1 MKGLTIVRPFCK
13 DRVKQRSINYN
24 VNIFLES
31 MINKGVDEME
41 QTVRILV
48 VDDEERIRRLLK
60 MYLEREG
67 YVIDEAEDGNQALAK
82 ANSTDYDLILLDIMM
97 PGKDGIEVCREIREK
112 KSTPIIMLTAKGEE
126 MNRVQ
131 GFEVGTD
138 DYIVKPFSP
147 REVILRVK
155 ALLRRS
161 SKTTYLQTDTTTKDV
176 IVFPHVT
183 IDNDAHR
190 VTADGKEVS
199 LTPKEYELLYF
210 LAKSPDKVFDRE
222 QLLKEVWHYEFF
234 GDLRT
239 VDTHVKR
246 LREKLNKVSEEA
258 AKMIVTVWGV
268 GYKFEVVNE

>member
-1 MKGLTIVRPFCK
+1 
-13 DRVKQRSINYN
+13 
-24 VNIFLES
+24 
-31 MINKGVDEME
+31 ME
-41 QTVRILV
+41 NEIRILI

-60 MYLEREG
+60 MYLERED
-67 YVIDEAEDGNQALAK
+67 YIIDEAQDGNEAILK
-82 ANSTDYDLILLDIMM
+82 AVENDYDLILLDIMM
-97 PGKDGIEVCREIREK
+97 PGKDGIEVCRELREH
-112 KSTPIIMLTAKGEE
+112 KSTPVIMLTAKGEE
-126 MNRVQ
+126 INRVQ

-147 REVILRVK
+147 REVVLRVK

-161 SKTTYLQTDTTTKDV
+161 SKTSYIQTDTTTKDV
-176 IVFPHVT
+176 IVLQHLT

-210 LAKSPDKVFDRE
+210 LAKAPDKVFDRE

-246 LREKLNKVSEEA
+246 LREKLNRVSEEA

-268 GYKFEVVNE
+268 GYKFEVVND

>member
-1 MKGLTIVRPFCK
+1 
-13 DRVKQRSINYN
+13 
-24 VNIFLES
+24 
-31 MINKGVDEME
+31 ME
-41 QTVRILV
+41 YEAKILV
-48 VDDEERIRRLLK
+48 VDDEDRIRRLLR
-60 MYLEREG
+60 MYLEREN
-67 YVIDEAEDGNQALAK
+67 YLIEEAGNGDLALQMALD
-82 ANSTDYDLILLDIMM
+82 NDYDCILLDLMM
-97 PGKDGIEVCREIREK
+97 PGKNGIEVCKDLREK
-112 KSTPIIMLTAKGEE
+112 KATPVIMLTAKGEE
-126 MNRVQ
+126 ANRVE

-147 REVILRVK
+147 REVVLRVK

-161 SKTTYLQTDTTTKDV
+161 SSTSFLNTDTKTKDM
-176 IVFPHVT
+176 IVYNHLT

-190 VTADGKEVS
+190 VSADGKEVN

-222 QLLKEVWHYEFF
+222 HLLKEVWHYEFF

-246 LREKLNKVSEEA
+246 LREKLNRVSEQA

-268 GYKFEVVNE
+268 GYKFEVTSE

>member
-1 MKGLTIVRPFCK
+1 
-13 DRVKQRSINYN
+13 
-24 VNIFLES
+24 
-31 MINKGVDEME
+31 ME
-41 QTVRILV
+41 QEYKILV

-60 MYLEREG
+60 MYLEREN
-67 YVIDEAEDGNQALAK
+67 YVIEEADNGEDALSLALE
-82 ANSTDYDLILLDIMM
+82 NDYDVILLDLMM
-97 PGKDGIEVCREIREK
+97 PGMDGMEVCKELREK
-112 KSTPIIMLTAKGEE
+112 KATPVIMLTAKGEE
-126 MNRVQ
+126 ANRVQ

-147 REVILRVK
+147 REVVLRVK
-155 ALLRRS
+155 ALLRRASSTSFLNTETS
-161 SKTTYLQTDTTTKDV
+161 SKDI
-176 IVFPHVT
+176 IVYPHLT

-190 VTADGKEVS
+190 VSADGKDVN

-222 QLLKEVWHYEFF
+222 QLLKEVWQYEFF

-246 LREKLNKVSEEA
+246 LREKLNKVSEHA

-268 GYKFEVVNE
+268 GYKFEAGNES

>member
-1 MKGLTIVRPFCK
+1 
-13 DRVKQRSINYN
+13 
-24 VNIFLES
+24 
-31 MINKGVDEME
+31 ME
-41 QTVRILV
+41 NDIKILV

-60 MYLEREG
+60 MYLERED
-67 YVIDEAEDGNQALAK
+67 YLIDEAENGIEALEK
-82 ANSTDYDLILLDIMM
+82 ATANDYDLILLDIMM
-97 PGKDGIEVCREIREK
+97 PGKDGIEVCRELREK
-112 KSTPIIMLTAKGEE
+112 KSTPVIMLTAKGEE
-126 MNRVQ
+126 INRVQ

-147 REVILRVK
+147 REVVLRVK

-161 SKTTYLQTDTTTKDV
+161 SKTSYIQTDTTTKDV
-176 IVFPHVT
+176 IVLPHLT

-210 LAKSPDKVFDRE
+210 LAKAPDKVFDRE

-246 LREKLNKVSEEA
+246 LREKLNRVSEEA

-268 GYKFEVVNE
+268 GYKFEAVND

>member
-1 MKGLTIVRPFCK
+1 ME
-13 DRVKQRSINYN
+13 N
-24 VNIFLES
+24 NI
-31 MINKGVDEME
+31 K
-41 QTVRILV
+41 ILV

-60 MYLEREG
+60 MYLEREN
-67 YVIDEAEDGNQALAK
+67 YIIDEAEDGNEALAK
-82 ANSTDYDLILLDIMM
+82 ANADDYDLILLDIMM
-97 PGKDGIEVCREIREK
+97 PGKDGIEVCRELREK
-112 KSTPIIMLTAKGEE
+112 KSTPVIMLTAKGEE
-126 MNRVQ
+126 INRVQ

-147 REVILRVK
+147 REVVLRVK

-161 SKTTYLQTDTTTKDV
+161 SQTSYIQTDTTTKDI
-176 IVFPHVT
+176 IVLQHLT

-210 LAKSPDKVFDRE
+210 LAKAPDKVFDRE

-246 LREKLNKVSEEA
+246 LSEKLNRVSEEA

-268 GYKFEVVNE
+268 GYKFEAVNE

>member
-1 MKGLTIVRPFCK
+1 
-13 DRVKQRSINYN
+13 
-24 VNIFLES
+24 
-31 MINKGVDEME
+31 ME
-41 QTVRILV
+41 TGTRILV
-48 VDDEERIRRLLK
+48 VDDEERIRRLLR
-60 MYLEREG
+60 MYLEREE
-67 YVIDEAEDGNQALAK
+67 YIIEEAENGNIALMK
-82 ANSTDYDLILLDIMM
+82 AFDKDYDLILLDLMM
-97 PGKDGIEVCREIREK
+97 PGKDGIEVCRELREK
-112 KSTPIIMLTAKGEE
+112 KATPVIMLTAKSEE
-126 MNRVQ
+126 INRVQ

-147 REVILRVK
+147 REVVLRVK

-161 SKTTYLQTDTTTKDV
+161 SKTSYIQTDTTTKDV
-176 IVFPHVT
+176 IVFPHLT

-190 VTADGKEVS
+190 VTADGHEVS

-246 LREKLNKVSEEA
+246 LREKLNRISENA

-268 GYKFEVVNE
+268 GYKFEVIND

>member
-1 MKGLTIVRPFCK
+1 M
-13 DRVKQRSINYN
+13 DSSVK
-24 VNIFLES
+24 
-31 MINKGVDEME
+31 
-41 QTVRILV
+41 ILV

-60 MYLEREG
+60 MYLEREE
-67 YVIDEAEDGNQALAK
+67 YIIDEADNGDDALTK
-82 ANSTDYDLILLDIMM
+82 ALENDYHVILLDIMM

-112 KSTPIIMLTAKGEE
+112 KATPIIMLTAKGEE

-147 REVILRVK
+147 REVVLRVK

-161 SKTTYLQTDTTTKDV
+161 ASMNFVQSDTTTKDV
-176 IVFPHVT
+176 IVFSHLT

-190 VTADGKEVS
+190 VLADGNEVS

-246 LREKLNKVSEEA
+246 LREKLNRISESA

-268 GYKFEVVNE
+268 GYKFEVIND

>member
-1 MKGLTIVRPFCK
+1 M
-13 DRVKQRSINYN
+13 DN
-24 VNIFLES
+24 NI
-31 MINKGVDEME
+31 
-41 QTVRILV
+41 RILV

-60 MYLEREG
+60 MYLEREN
-67 YVIDEAEDGNQALAK
+67 YLIDEAEDGNEALEK
-82 ANSTDYDLILLDIMM
+82 AIANDYDVILLDLMM
-97 PGKDGIEVCREIREK
+97 PGKDGIEVCRELREK
-112 KSTPIIMLTAKGEE
+112 KATPVIMLTAKGEE
-126 MNRVQ
+126 INRVQ

-147 REVILRVK
+147 REVVLRVK

-161 SKTTYLQTDTTTKDV
+161 SKTSYIQTETVTKDV
-176 IVFPHVT
+176 IVFPHLT

-190 VTADGKEVS
+190 VLADGKEVS
-199 LTPKEYELLYF
+199 LTPKEYELLFF

-246 LREKLNKVSEEA
+246 LREKLNKVSENA
-258 AKMIVTVWGV
+258 SKNDCNCLGCWL
-268 GYKFEVVNE
+268 